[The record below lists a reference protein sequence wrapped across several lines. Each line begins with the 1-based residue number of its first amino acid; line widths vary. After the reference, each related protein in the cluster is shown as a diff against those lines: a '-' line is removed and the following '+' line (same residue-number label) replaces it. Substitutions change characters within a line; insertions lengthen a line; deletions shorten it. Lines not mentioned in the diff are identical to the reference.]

1 MAFLFAYIDMKLQAL
16 CSLLTTANHNKR
28 EREKEREM
36 DDAAVNDLDSP

>member
-28 EREKEREM
+28 EGEREM